1 MFKIGFVGY
10 DRAEGEYSMKFNT
23 THSFV
28 LASASPRRRELFS
41 LLNIPFEI
49 ITSDVEE
56 TSVIADNMEQYVT
69 EVSLLKT
76 RDVAKKCPGKTV
88 IGADTIVVYD
98 HQLLHKPTSFDEAVK
113 HLQTLSNN
121 AHIVMTA
128 VAILTPDGQEIT
140 FVEKTKVVFKE
151 LPISLI
157 HAYVKTGDSFDKAGG
172 YGIQTDGALFVDR
185 IEGDY
190 NNVVGLPLASL
201 VESLLSLKFISI

>member
-1 MFKIGFVGY
+1 MIEQRGNTT
-10 DRAEGEYSMKFNT
+10 MKFST

-49 ITSDVEE
+49 KKSDVEE
-56 TSVIADNMEQYVT
+56 TSVIADKMDQYVT
-69 EVSLLKT
+69 EVALLKT
-76 RDVAKKCPGKTV
+76 RDVAGKCPGKTV

-98 HQLLHKPTSFDEAVK
+98 NKLLHKPTSVDEAIK

-121 AHIVMTA
+121 THVVMTA

-140 FVEKTKVVFKE
+140 FVEKTKVVFKA
-151 LPISLI
+151 LPLSLI
-157 HAYVKTGDSFDKAGG
+157 RAYVETGDPFDKAGG
-172 YGIQTDGALFVDR
+172 YGIQTAGALFVDR

-201 VESLLSLKFISI
+201 VESLLTLKFIKI